1 MSSLPRL
8 FLLLTALISQG
19 VLAQGVGRTEVK
31 DLAASW
37 EQLASYDM
45 KGLSLD
51 GGVQHMP
58 MQGMVF
64 LNKPDG
70 MLLIVESTRGGHGK
84 TISWVSMKCPLTR
97 ENFFTNDYG
106 SNQAPRNTQCVVA
119 NAKFSSKTY
128 LAEVSPQAAEAVEK
142 QGIRFEKGQLVRTWS
157 GISGGA
163 YLKVYVFSA
172 STFNVEATAEKES
185 KSGVNEAL
193 VAFAEALHK
202 TVYDSTLSLGGNL
215 SLQLLNNLK

>member
-1 MSSLPRL
+1 MSFLRRL
-8 FLLLTALISQG
+8 FLLLIALVSQG
-19 VLAQGVGRTEVK
+19 ASAQSVGRTEIK
-31 DLAASW
+31 NLSSSW
-37 EQLASYDM
+37 EQLTLYDM

-51 GGVQHMP
+51 GGMQHIP

-64 LNKPDG
+64 LNRPDG
-70 MLLIVESTRGGHGK
+70 MLLIIESTLGGHGK
-84 TISWVSMKCPLTR
+84 AVKWVSMKCGLTR

-106 SNQAPRNTQCVVA
+106 SNQAPWNTQCVVA

-142 QGIRFEKGQLVRTWS
+142 QGLRFEKGQLIRTWS
-157 GISGGA
+157 GVSSGT

-172 STFNVEATAEKES
+172 SSFKVETTAEKES
-185 KSGVNEAL
+185 RSGVNEAL

-202 TVYDSTLSLGGNL
+202 AVYDSTLSLGGNL
-215 SLQLLNNLK
+215 SLQLLNQLK